1 MIATRFGKKIQISV
15 VLAALMLLMPLGLA
29 SCLPKLD
36 PGPAPDRLL
45 LKPAMPGE
53 MPGRPSAKQLIVSTP
68 TVASDIDN
76 DRIALVYNGR
86 EVRYL
91 SGARWSGTLVTLM
104 QRLIIEAVESTKSL
118 AGVGDEVSG
127 IAADARLVSDIKQ
140 FSLEYAAEGAA
151 PVARFS
157 ATFRLMDLS
166 RAKVMG
172 TREID
177 VSVPAPGRENAMMAR
192 ALESALEKGLAE
204 LSAWVVENMRGMRK

>member
-1 MIATRFGKKIQISV
+1 MMTTTRFGEKKYIPV
-15 VLAALMLLMPLGLA
+15 FMLFMLMLSFT

-36 PGPAPDRLL
+36 PGPAPERLL

-53 MPGRPSAKQLIVSTP
+53 SGGRPSSRQLVIATP
-68 TVASDIDN
+68 SAASDIDN
-76 DRIALVYNGR
+76 DRIALVYQGR

-91 SGARWSGTLVTLM
+91 SGARWSGSLVTLM

-118 AGVGDEVSG
+118 AGVGDEMAG
-127 IAADARLVSDIKQ
+127 IAADARLVSDIRQ
-140 FSLEYAAEGAA
+140 FSLEYAAEGVP

-166 RAKVMG
+166 RARVIG

-177 VSVPAPGRENAMMAR
+177 VTAPAAGRENAQMAR

-204 LSAWVVENMRGMRK
+204 LSAWVVESMRSLRK